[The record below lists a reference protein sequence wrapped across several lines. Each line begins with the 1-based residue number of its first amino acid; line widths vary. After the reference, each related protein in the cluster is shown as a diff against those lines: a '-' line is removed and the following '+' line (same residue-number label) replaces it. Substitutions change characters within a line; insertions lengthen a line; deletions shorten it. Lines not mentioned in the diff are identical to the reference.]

1 MTRESPPIGLRAGW
15 KEAAGLAGR
24 APCWVIMFAAFL
36 QASCL
41 EPRGGCQETT
51 LTPSSCLKNSSIFI
65 DQMAPS
71 PMAAAVKEEKKLVAP
86 NIILFSN
93 SKSGGG
99 KGKQVLEAMGAV
111 IGAPPSS

>member
-1 MTRESPPIGLRAGW
+1 MS
-15 KEAAGLAGR
+15 
-24 APCWVIMFAAFL
+24 
-36 QASCL
+36 
-41 EPRGGCQETT
+41 T
-51 LTPSSCLKNSSIFI
+51 LTKFLPQKFI

-71 PMAAAVKEEKKLVAP
+71 PKPMAAAVKEEKKLVAP

>member
-1 MTRESPPIGLRAGW
+1 MSTFT
-15 KEAAGLAGR
+15 K
-24 APCWVIMFAAFL
+24 FL
-36 QASCL
+36 PQ
-41 EPRGGCQETT
+41 
-51 LTPSSCLKNSSIFI
+51 KFI

-71 PMAAAVKEEKKLVAP
+71 PKPMAAAVKEEKKLVAP